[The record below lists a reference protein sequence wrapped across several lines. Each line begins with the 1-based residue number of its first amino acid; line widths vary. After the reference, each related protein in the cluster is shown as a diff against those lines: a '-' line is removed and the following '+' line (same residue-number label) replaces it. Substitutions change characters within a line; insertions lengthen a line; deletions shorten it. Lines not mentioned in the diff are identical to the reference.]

1 MHTEKTIAII
11 GSGVVGTAIG
21 HILSQRG
28 YKIAAIAARTTE
40 TLKRASQYIRAH
52 ATTDIA
58 AAGFMAD
65 VILITTPD
73 DMIEAACNELAVRGV
88 FGPEHYVFHTS
99 GALSTDILATAS
111 AKGAKVGCIHPMQA
125 FATIEG
131 AIEELPGS
139 VFGITADE
147 EALPLA
153 RQLAIDLGGEPIT
166 IRDEDRPIY
175 HAAACAVCNYLVTL
189 VYYGQHLYE
198 SLLIPPDAALKAFIP
213 LLKGDIRNIERSG
226 TVMALTGPISRGDVG
241 TVKGHIEAL
250 NRSLPQDVALYKML
264 GRYTVQVA
272 LDKGTID
279 KEKADSF
286 LEIFGGDEE

>member
-1 MHTEKTIAII
+1 MNDKTIAII

-21 HILSQRG
+21 HLLNQRG
-28 YKIAAIAARTTE
+28 YRIAAISARTTK
-40 TLKRASQYIRAH
+40 TLEQASQYIRAH

-73 DMIEAACNELAVRGV
+73 DMIETACNELAVRGV

-99 GALSTDILATAS
+99 GALSTDVLETART
-111 AKGAKVGCIHPMQA
+111 KGAKVGCIHPMHA
-125 FATIEG
+125 FATIDG
-131 AIEELPGS
+131 AIEDLPGS
-139 VFGITADE
+139 VFGVTADE

-153 RQLAIDLGGEPIT
+153 RQIAIDLGGEPIT

-175 HAAACAVCNYLVTL
+175 HAAACAVCNYLITL

-198 SLLIPPDAALKAFIP
+198 SLLIPPDAALKAFLP
-213 LLKGDIRNIERSG
+213 LLKGDIRNIERCG
-226 TVMALTGPISRGDVG
+226 TAMALTGPISRGDVG
-241 TVKGHIEAL
+241 TVKGHVDAL
-250 NRSLPQDVALYKML
+250 KRSLPEDVALYKLL

-279 KEKADSF
+279 REKADRF
-286 LEIFGGDEE
+286 LEILDGD